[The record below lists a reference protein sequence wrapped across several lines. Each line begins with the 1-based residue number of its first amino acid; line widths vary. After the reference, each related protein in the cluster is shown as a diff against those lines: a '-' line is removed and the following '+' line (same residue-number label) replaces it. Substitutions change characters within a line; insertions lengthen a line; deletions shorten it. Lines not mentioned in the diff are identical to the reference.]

1 MKSVHLRFFCFGLVV
16 VGGSGFAS
24 DVRHCPSGQPL
35 RDGVK
40 VKGTRLEAEGVGRT
54 FEKEECRRSELLALD
69 DDALLAKEL
78 IACGG
83 EIIDPHLHIAPWF
96 DDADTLIDELKA
108 SNVTIGL
115 LYNPYPNIPLPFDVN
130 TYAASIAASSGGKIY
145 ALASLNTTH
154 TDWQEHRDY
163 EINRLRTFLEKDEV
177 LGAKLAPANTA
188 LPLTGQIMDDVI
200 ETLAKSSKSVL
211 AIHMGTTAFCGPI
224 GEQFGIKCN
233 CTKDFVDPSLLI
245 PKIEEYPDIQF
256 ILLHSG
262 HEFLPPDS
270 PYYYNFEFSDKCIAM
285 AKTYPNVFLSLSA
298 VFAQEPD
305 GTLKYPGGQGLVKKM
320 KQSEVTHK
328 VFWASDASY
337 KQGQIR
343 PVLITALRAMIQAGW
358 TQEER
363 TWAMNGCA
371 RHVFK
376 IPVAKAATPSAS
388 IAN

>member
-1 MKSVHLRFFCFGLVV
+1 MKCRQLKYYYFGLVV
-16 VGGSGFAS
+16 VRGSVFAFN
-24 DVRHCPSGQPL
+24 VGHCSSGQPL
-35 RDGVK
+35 RHGVE
-40 VKGTRLEAEGVGRT
+40 VKGTRLEAEGVEHT
-54 FEKEECRRSELLALD
+54 FENEECRQSELLALD

-78 IACGG
+78 LACGG
-83 EIIDPHLHIAPWF
+83 EIIDPHLHVAPWF

-115 LYNPYPNIPLPFDVN
+115 LYNPYPNIPLPFDLN
-130 TYAASIAASSGGKIY
+130 TYTASIAASSEGKIY

-154 TDWQEHRDY
+154 ANWQEHRDY
-163 EINRLRTFLEKDEV
+163 EINRLGTFLEKDEV

-233 CTKDFVDPSLLI
+233 CTEDFVNPSLLI

-270 PYYYNFEFSDKCIAM
+270 PYYYDFKFSDKCIAM

-305 GTLKYPGGQGLVKKM
+305 GTLKYPGGQELVKKM
-320 KQSEVTHK
+320 KESEVTRK

-343 PVLITALRAMIQAGW
+343 PVLTTALRAMIEAGW

-363 TWAMNGCA
+363 IWAMNGCA

-376 IPVAKAATPSAS
+376 IPVAEAANSSAS
-388 IAN
+388 VPN